1 MDRPFAEILK
11 RLPLAEGLLW
21 LWRWVTRGD
30 RLESLWQAHRG
41 RCYEKSISFPLLVQ
55 LIADAVMRF
64 DGSGRRSF
72 DHAVENETLDASTQ
86 AAYRKLGR
94 LPIPVSEALL
104 MQVTADLREVFPSV
118 VKRLLPESLASM
130 NLIFLDGKTVKH
142 VAKRLLPLRN
152 VAGGLVGGK
161 ALVAQE
167 WSTGL
172 AIAIKVDPDGD
183 RNEVGMVEEILP
195 LVRAALPASA
205 GPRVWTADRAFGT
218 PLQMSRFTAEGD
230 HFVLRY
236 SATTSFTVEASDK
249 SRKRRFGRDKKG
261 REYVEDWGWL
271 GGEDH
276 PQRCLVRR
284 IRLRRSSNPKDDI
297 VVVTDLL
304 DADRYPA
311 TDLLEIYAER
321 WSIEHMFQDVTEVFG
336 LKRLIG
342 GTPQA
347 CLFQLSFCL
356 VLYNMIEVVRGY
368 VAQGQERSVD
378 ELSDEKLFEDVEEQ
392 LIAWNVVLDMPTTLE
407 HFREAPTASGLR
419 ALLAR
424 LLGGSWSERWQ
435 KTPTQSQ
442 RTPQRKGRQRTH
454 HSTYRILQSLGHGR
468 LKASG
473 SRRKQAAVT

>member
-1 MDRPFAEILK
+1 MDGPFAEILN
-11 RLPLAEGLLW
+11 RLPLAEGVLW
-21 LWRWVTRGD
+21 LWRWITRD
-30 RLESLWQAHRG
+30 ERLESLWRIHRG
-41 RCYEKSISFPLLVQ
+41 RCYDKAISFPLMVQ
-55 LIADAVMRF
+55 LVSDAVMRF

-72 DHAVENETLDASTQ
+72 DHAIENETLEASTP

-104 MQVTADLREVFPSV
+104 TQTTADLREVFPSL
-118 VKRLLPESLASM
+118 VKRLLPTSLASM
-130 NLIFLDGKTVKH
+130 NLILLDGKTIKH
-142 VAKRLLPLRN
+142 VAKRLLPLRG

-172 AIAIKVDPDGD
+172 AVAMQADPDGD
-183 RNEVGMVEEILP
+183 RNEIGMIEAILP
-195 LVRAALPASA
+195 HVRAAVP
-205 GPRVWTADRAFGT
+205 GPRVWTADRAFST

-236 SATTSFTVEASDK
+236 SRTTSFAADK
-249 SRKRRFGRDKKG
+249 SRKKRFGRDEQG
-261 REYVEDWGWL
+261 RAYVEDWGWL
-271 GGEDH
+271 GGENH

-284 IRLRRSSNPKDDI
+284 IRLRRTSNPKDDL
-297 VVVTDLL
+297 VLVTDLL
-304 DADRYPA
+304 DADQYPA

-368 VAQGQERSVD
+368 VAQGRGKSVD
-378 ELSDEKLFEDVEEQ
+378 ELSDEKLFEDIEEQ
-392 LIAWNVVLDMPTTLE
+392 LIAWNVVLDMSTTLE
-407 HFREAPTASGLR
+407 HFREVPTASAMR
-419 ALLAR
+419 VLLKT
-424 LLGGSWSERWQ
+424 LLSRPWSERWL
-435 KTPTQSQ
+435 KTTAQAKRRPQNHG
-442 RTPQRKGRQRTH
+442 RTRTH

-468 LKASG
+468 LKANG